1 MKKIL
6 IFLNSILVINLTS
19 LVISCYQL
27 DTQTLEMLSTKI
39 KDELNEVD
47 LKITNLQKE
56 NNSLESQLQELK
68 NIEKISSK
76 FEPFTRLYDK
86 ANGYRYKASKI
97 NLPIKNQYFKIKIK
111 LNKFKNNQQVK
122 ELLNDIQIKENQ
134 ILNQEKINYQL
145 KQNIEN
151 TKEELSK
158 FWGYGINPVYNK
170 NQLVKIGY
178 FLTRDFEIQIEK
190 IKPETNQ
197 VPDHLP
203 KEITSLKLAFQQNIN
218 SKIKGIENWKTDNI
232 KNMSEMF
239 ESAKNF
245 NQDISNWNT
254 SNVIKFNSMF
264 NEAEQFNQNLSNW
277 KTNSAINMD
286 SMFVDAKN
294 FNNNNQKLIW
304 NTKNVTNMRSMFLGA
319 SMFNQDISKWDVS
332 NVTNMSNMFFRAT
345 SFNQNISNWNVLNVT
360 NMSRMF
366 FEASSF
372 DQDLSKWKVNKNV
385 VFDDF
390 AFKSKIDND
399 NKKLPNFNN

>member
-1 MKKIL
+1 
-6 IFLNSILVINLTS
+6 
-19 LVISCYQL
+19 
-27 DTQTLEMLSTKI
+27 
-39 KDELNEVD
+39 
-47 LKITNLQKE
+47 
-56 NNSLESQLQELK
+56 
-68 NIEKISSK
+68 
-76 FEPFTRLYDK
+76 DK

-97 NLPIKNQYFKIKIK
+97 NLPIKNQYFKTKIQ

-122 ELLNDIQIKENQ
+122 VLLNDIQIKENQ

-145 KQNIEN
+145 KQNIED
-151 TKEELSK
+151 TKEDLSK
-158 FWGYGINPVYNK
+158 FWGYGIDPVYNK

-239 ESAKNF
+239 EKAKNF

-254 SNVIKFNSMF
+254 SNVIKFNSIF
-264 NEAEQFNQNLSNW
+264 NEAEQFNQNLSSW
-277 KTNSAINMD
+277 KTNNAINMD

-294 FNNNNQKLIW
+294 FNNNNQKLVW

-332 NVTNMSNMFFRAT
+332 NVTDMSNMFFRAT
-345 SFNQNISNWNVLNVT
+345 SFNQNISNWNVLNVN
-360 NMSRMF
+360 NMSKMF
-366 FEASSF
+366 FNASSF

-390 AFKSKIDND
+390 AFRSKIDND